1 MKGKGSSEVRGEGLC
16 RNSDR
21 FGWIMPKPSRK
32 EFMQSQLVCKKVVE
46 EKDKENL
53 Q

>member
-1 MKGKGSSEVRGEGLC
+1 MNLKERGLC
-16 RNSDR
+16 RNSNR
-21 FGWIMPKPSRK
+21 FGWIMPKPSRT